1 MKKTLVDYREAI
13 KKLPLKEK
21 YTRDELLIDP
31 FLIEKKE
38 KLEIYYAPHNEY
50 FNPRAKVFIIGITPG
65 FQQMSTAIAIARKEL
80 EQGNNIEEIQYACKI
95 AGRFSG
101 SLRKNLIEMLNDLE
115 LNRALAIRDCSELFS
130 SRDELLHTISLVPYP
145 VFVNKENYT
154 GHTPKLIKN
163 EFLMK
168 YVYENFMEEFKRLDN
183 ENEILLIPLG
193 KAVEE
198 VLCKLK
204 DEGILGEDQ
213 ILFGF
218 PHPSGAN
225 GGRKIQFETNKENMM
240 ELIKL
245 KKAFLI
251 DKEDN

>member
-1 MKKTLVDYREAI
+1 MKRTLMDYKEVI
-13 KKLPLKEK
+13 KQLPLKEK

-31 FLIEKKE
+31 LLIEKNE

-50 FNPRAKVFIIGITPG
+50 FNPKAKVFIIGITPG
-65 FQQMSTAIAIARKEL
+65 FQQMSTAMAIARKEL
-80 EQGNNIEEIQYACKI
+80 EYSNNIEGIQYACKV

-101 SLRKNLIEMLNDLE
+101 SLRRNLIEMLNDLK
-115 LNRALAIRDCSELFS
+115 LNEALNIEDCNELFGS
-130 SRDELLHTISLVPYP
+130 KDYLLHTISLVPYP

-168 YVYENFMEEFKRLDN
+168 YVYENFIDEFKGLDN
-183 ENEILLIPLG
+183 YKEVLLIPLG

-198 VLCKLK
+198 VLCKLSNQ
-204 DEGILGEDQ
+204 GIISENQ

-225 GGRKIQFETNKENMM
+225 GGRKVQFETNKQKMM

-245 KKAFLI
+245 KKLFL
-251 DKEDN
+251 